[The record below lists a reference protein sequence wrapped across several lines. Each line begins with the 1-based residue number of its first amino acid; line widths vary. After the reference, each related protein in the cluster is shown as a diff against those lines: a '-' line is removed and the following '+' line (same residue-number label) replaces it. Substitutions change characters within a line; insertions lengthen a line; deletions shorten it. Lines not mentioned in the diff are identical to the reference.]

1 MAVAFFPTFKSV
13 PADISSYTSI
23 GISIFKQTYTK
34 IGNNT
39 IATSD
44 KIDLIPCRSN
54 YLSEWLSQ
62 NKDQAYYQVSP
73 FGYCVPDGLALSIKG
88 RP

>member
-1 MAVAFFPTFKSV
+1 M
-13 PADISSYTSI
+13 
-23 GISIFKQTYTK
+23 
-34 IGNNT
+34 
-39 IATSD
+39 ATSD